1 VDLDSTILD
10 HPGRQEGMVLADST
24 ERWGGAVPSATG
36 ELSRHLLVVEDDPG
50 IAVLERR
57 RLERAGYTVTTVET
71 AEAALAQVMDGRV
84 ALIVLDDGL
93 PGGLTGLAFYR
104 QLKAA
109 GYHVPVIMVTGR
121 SDEATVIAA
130 LRAGV
135 HDFVTKSSAYLDY
148 LPEAVRRT
156 LAQVATEHR
165 LAESE
170 QRFRATIEQAAVGI
184 AHIALDGRWRLVNQ
198 RLCDILG
205 YDRAELLARTHQ
217 ELLPPPEQAAYD
229 QAARRLLAGEVPT
242 FAMEQRY
249 RRADGTLVW
258 VNLTVSLLRADDG
271 TPRYFIAAAED
282 ISARKRAEAER
293 DQLLR
298 REQAARA
305 QAEATARARE
315 EFLIAASHEFKT
327 PLATIKGNAELLAR
341 RLGESGTPADRVAR
355 VLARLQGQIGRMES
369 LVASLLDLSR
379 IQQEGLVLSPA
390 PVDLA
395 ALARR
400 VLDRA
405 APPGE
410 EASHDLVLDAPVP
423 LTGWWD
429 ADRLDQALTNL
440 VANALQYS
448 PAGTVVQLR
457 LVQCEGAAE
466 ITVSDQG
473 VGIPRAELATIFEPF
488 ARGSTAPSIA
498 EGTGLGLYLA
508 AKIVE
513 RHGGSIGV
521 QSEPG
526 YGSTFTIRLPLRPPG
541 SASPARQVIQEAP
554 VAPQ

>member
-1 VDLDSTILD
+1 MVFADNTAHLPAL
-10 HPGRQEGMVLADST
+10 GRLGVLA
-24 ERWGGAVPSATG
+24 SATG

-71 AEAALAQVMDGRV
+71 AEAALAQVVDGRI

-148 LPEAVRRT
+148 LPEAVGRT
-156 LAQVATEHR
+156 LAQVATERR

-184 AHIALDGRWRLVNQ
+184 AHITLDGRWRLVNQ

-205 YDRAELLARTHQ
+205 YTRAELLARTHN
-217 ELLPPPEQAAYD
+217 ELIHPEEQAAHAH
-229 QAARRLLAGEVPT
+229 AARRLLAAEVPT
-242 FAMEQRY
+242 FMIEQRY
-249 RRADGTLVW
+249 LRADGTPIW
-258 VNLTVSLLRADDG
+258 VNLSVSLLRADDG
-271 TPRYFIAAAED
+271 TPQYFIAAIED

-341 RLGESGTPADRVAR
+341 RLGESAPPADRVAR

-395 ALARR
+395 ALVRQ
-400 VLDRA
+400 VLDRVST
-405 APPGE
+405 PGE
-410 EASHDLVLDAPVP
+410 DASHDLVLDAPAP
-423 LTGWWD
+423 ITGWWD
-429 ADRLDQALTNL
+429 ADRLDQVLTNL
-440 VANALQYS
+440 VANALHYS
-448 PAGTVVQLR
+448 PAGSVVQLR
-457 LVQCEGAAE
+457 LAQRDGQAE
-466 ITVSDQG
+466 VAVSDQG
-473 VGIPRAELATIFEPF
+473 VGIPRAEHATIFEPF
-488 ARGSTAPSIA
+488 ARASTAPSIA

-513 RHGGSIGV
+513 RHGGTIGV

-526 YGSTFTIRLPLRPPG
+526 HGSIFTVRLPLRPPG
-541 SASPARQVIQEAP
+541 GASTARGAIQELP
-554 VAPQ
+554 VALR